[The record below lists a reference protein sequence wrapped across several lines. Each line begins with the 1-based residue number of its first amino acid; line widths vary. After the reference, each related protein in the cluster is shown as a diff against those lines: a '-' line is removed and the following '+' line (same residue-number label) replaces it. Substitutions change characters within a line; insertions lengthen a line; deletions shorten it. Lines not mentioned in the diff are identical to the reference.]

1 MFRKRDN
8 GARVGPVVSAG
19 ALIGAGMGG
28 FVDGIVLHQI
38 LQWHNMLSNRIPPT
52 DLVSIKVNMVYDGLF
67 HALTWLMTLTGI
79 LLLWRAAG
87 LPKVV
92 RSWRALG
99 GSLLLGWGL
108 FNVVEGVID
117 HQWLGLH
124 HVRPGPGYLAW
135 DIGFIALG
143 AVMMAVGVASIASA
157 ARAHGTRAASQPAGA
172 ELAESRS

>member
-1 MFRKRDN
+1 MFRTRQS
-8 GARVGPVVSAG
+8 GRRVGPIVSSG

-67 HALTWLMTLTGI
+67 HALTWTMTITGI

-87 LPKVV
+87 LPDVP
-92 RSWRALG
+92 RSWKALA

-117 HQWLGLH
+117 HQLLGLH
-124 HVRPGPGYLAW
+124 HVRPGPGYLVW

-143 AVMMAVGVASIASA
+143 ALMIAIGVAAIGSA
-157 ARAHGTRAASQPAGA
+157 ARGTRHAPERGAAARVPHPST
-172 ELAESRS
+172 